1 MGRKM
6 HGLLRRSSYNRYATT
21 IVQMC
26 AFREKPI
33 IKKSAAG
40 QAGSAE
46 FRKAYLSRRDEAAP
60 PAVNNVK
67 SHQGI

>member
-1 MGRKM
+1 MQRPLYKCA
-6 HGLLRRSSYNRYATT
+6 HFEKNRSL
-21 IVQMC
+21 
-26 AFREKPI
+26 
-33 IKKSAAG
+33 KKSAAG

-46 FRKAYLSRRDEAAP
+46 FRKAYPSRRDEAAP